1 MNSGS
6 FLDKFRTD
14 LDNVIQ
20 ALEFIKVRSD
30 FINPIMFQ
38 QIGSSLDV
46 DASDSEYLEES
57 MRKSQ
62 EVPKALQQSSQ
73 MIDDSLS
80 KLEETEQA
88 IAKLKDDLKAE
99 KERLCR
105 LIDAS

>member
-1 MNSGS
+1 MNSGG
-6 FLDKFRTD
+6 FLDRFRTD
-14 LDNVIQ
+14 LDDVIQ
-20 ALEFIKVRSD
+20 VLERIKSRSD
-30 FINPIMFQ
+30 FIDPIMFQ
-38 QIGSSLDV
+38 QIGSSLDI

-62 EVPKALQQSSQ
+62 EVPKALQQSSK

-88 IAKLKDDLKAE
+88 IAKLKNDLKAE
-99 KERLCR
+99 KERLRR